1 MEESKFGIKDK
12 RGNYKPVDKVKIN
25 PPHIIPFEPIKFI
38 KFLVGWNGYIFPW
51 QFIWASIAI
60 LFWFF
65 LTPSIE
71 TMKSFEFGWVS
82 FILVRNCILIFLY
95 ISIFHFHF
103 YVFKSQG
110 NLFKFNGRPLESNNS
125 KFLFRNQTKDNLF
138 WVFCFALPIW
148 STYEVLTYWLFAN
161 NFIPIVSWDLYPVY
175 CIILFFLVPI
185 LRDIHFYLT
194 HRLLHWAPLYKI
206 AHKVHHLNS
215 NPGPWSGMAM
225 HPIELIL
232 YFSGVIIHWIIPS
245 HPLIAMYHI
254 FHAGLSP
261 HAGHSGYE
269 KMVFKNGKSIH
280 IGAYDHYL
288 HHKYFE
294 CNYAGGTVNFLDKF
308 FGTFHD
314 GSEEATRDVM
324 QRIKSK
330 SHYL

>member
-1 MEESKFGIKDK
+1 MDDTKFGVKDK
-12 RGNYKPVDKVKIN
+12 RGNYIPADKVQIN
-25 PPHIIPFEPIKFI
+25 PPYIIPFQPIKFI
-38 KFLVGWNGYIFPW
+38 KFLFGWNGYIFPW

-60 LFWFF
+60 ISWFF
-65 LTPSIE
+65 LTPSLE
-71 TMKSFEFGWVS
+71 SMKNLEIGWLS
-82 FILVRNCILIFLY
+82 FIFLRNFVLILIY
-95 ISIFHFHF
+95 ISIFHLHF
-103 YVFKSQG
+103 YVYKFQG
-110 NLFKFNGRPLESNNS
+110 NSFKFNGRPLESNNS
-125 KFLFRNQTKDNLF
+125 KFLFQNQTKDNLF
-138 WVFCFALPIW
+138 WVFVFALPIW
-148 STYEVLTYWLFAN
+148 TIYEVITFWAFAN
-161 NFIPIVSWDLYPVY
+161 NFIPIVNWEAYPIY
-175 CIILFFLVPI
+175 CLFLFFFVPI

-206 AHKVHHLNS
+206 AHRVHHLNS

-232 YFSGVIIHWIIPS
+232 YFSGVLIHWIIPS

-269 KMVFKNGKSIH
+269 KMVFKNGKAIH

-294 CNYAGGTVNFLDKF
+294 CNYAGGTVNFLDKL

-314 GSEEATRDVM
+314 GSEKATKDVM

-330 SHYL
+330 THYL

>member
-1 MEESKFGIKDK
+1 MDDTKFGLKDK
-12 RGNYKPVDKVKIN
+12 RGNYIPVDKVQIN
-25 PPHIIPFEPIKFI
+25 PPYIIPFQPIKFI
-38 KFLVGWNGYIFPW
+38 KFLFGWNGYIFPW

-60 LFWFF
+60 ICWFF
-65 LTPSIE
+65 LTPSLE
-71 TMKSFEFGWVS
+71 SMKNLEIGWLT
-82 FILVRNCILIFLY
+82 FIFLRNFVLILIY
-95 ISIFHFHF
+95 ISIFHLHF
-103 YVFKSQG
+103 YVYKFQG
-110 NLFKFNGRPLESNNS
+110 NSFKFNGRPLESNNS
-125 KFLFRNQTKDNLF
+125 KFLFQNQTKDNLF
-138 WVFCFALPIW
+138 WVFVFALPIW
-148 STYEVLTYWLFAN
+148 TIYEVITFWAFAN
-161 NFIPIVSWDLYPVY
+161 NLIPIVNWEAYPIY
-175 CIILFFLVPI
+175 CLFLFFFVPI

-206 AHKVHHLNS
+206 AHRVHHLNT

-232 YFSGVIIHWIIPS
+232 YFSGVLIHWIIPS

-269 KMVFKNGKSIH
+269 KMVFKNGKAIH

-294 CNYAGGTVNFLDKF
+294 CNYAGGTVNFLDKL

-314 GSEEATRDVM
+314 GSEKATKDVM

-330 SHYL
+330 THYL